1 MSEELRILKP
11 YTYKL
16 LALQFSFSRSVVSYY
31 LQPRGLQY
39 VRPPWPLT
47 TPRVYPNSCPLSRWC
62 YPTISYSVVTFSSS
76 LQSSISISIRVFS
89 NESVLC
95 IRWPKYWS
103 FRFNIS
109 PSSEHPGQ
117 ISFRMD
123 WLDLLTVL
131 LLLILMVNITKFNA
145 MGVIQFLKLCWN
157 MTTANNYCFFNAY
170 YMPGD
175 LHTLLFI

>member
-123 WLDLLTVL
+123 WLDLLGVQGTLRSL
-131 LLLILMVNITKFNA
+131 LPHYSSKASILQCSDFSFILFVFLLVR
-145 MGVIQFLKLCWN
+145 G
-157 MTTANNYCFFNAY
+157 
-170 YMPGD
+170 
-175 LHTLLFI
+175 